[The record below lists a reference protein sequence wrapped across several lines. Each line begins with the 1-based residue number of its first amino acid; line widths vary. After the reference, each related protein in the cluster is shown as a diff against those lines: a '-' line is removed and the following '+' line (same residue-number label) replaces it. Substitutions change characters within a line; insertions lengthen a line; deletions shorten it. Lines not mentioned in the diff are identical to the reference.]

1 LQKGL
6 GKGQDFKIVLQ
17 FCRYASEKGDLV
29 HNWDDLRLFLG
40 VAREQSLSGAGK
52 VLRLDP
58 ATLGRRMAR
67 LEKAMQVALFVKSP
81 QGYTLT
87 QAGAQL
93 LERAGAV
100 EQAMRGAA
108 VGDLAQSETL
118 SGQIRLGAPDGCANF
133 LLPQV
138 CAGIAR
144 HNPGLDIQI
153 VALPRVFN
161 LTRRE
166 ADMAIGVSAPT
177 AGRLVVRQ
185 VTEYRLHLAA
195 AQDYLAQH
203 GPIDSLDALR
213 LHPFVGYI
221 PDMIFDRELD
231 YLADLGAG
239 RVALASNSVSVQV
252 NMLRQGAGVGVVHDF
267 SLPFAPELR
276 RILTQTVSLT
286 RAFYLIRHADDARN
300 LRLARFADLV
310 VAGVRAEV
318 ARLEV
323 PGAQSHDA

>member
-1 LQKGL
+1 MQ
-6 GKGQDFKIVLQ
+6 
-17 FCRYASEKGDLV
+17 
-29 HNWDDLRLFLG
+29 NWDDMRLFLA
-40 VAREQSLSGAGK
+40 VAREQSLSAAGK
-52 VLRLDP
+52 ILRLDP

-67 LEKAMQVALFVKSP
+67 LEKAMQVVLFMKSP
-81 QGYTLT
+81 QGYALT
-87 QAGAQL
+87 QAGEQL

-108 VGDLAQSETL
+108 VGDLVQSETL

-138 CAGIAR
+138 CTAISR
-144 HNPGLDIQI
+144 ENPGLDIQI
-153 VALPRVFN
+153 VALPRVVN

-185 VTEYRLHLAA
+185 VTEYQLHLAA
-195 AQDYLAQH
+195 SETYLAQQREICGLEDLKEH
-203 GPIDSLDALR
+203 R
-213 LHPFVGYI
+213 MVGYI
-221 PDMIFDRELD
+221 SDMIFDRELD

-267 SLPFAPELR
+267 SVPFAPGLR
-276 RILTQTVSLT
+276 RVLINEVSLT

-300 LRLARFADLV
+300 ARLARFAGLLS
-310 VAGVRAEV
+310 AGLKAEV
-318 ARLEV
+318 ARLEELV
-323 PGAQSHDA
+323 T